1 MPPLSVA
8 PPRSLWRAT
17 AAAEPLPE
25 LAADMRADVLIVGG
39 GITGATLALLLTDA
53 GRSVVLLEAQRVGGG
68 ATGHSTGNLYQP
80 VADGLHVLGERWDA
94 GVLREVVRARG
105 EAIALIERNAH
116 QFAFACGFRR
126 CALHWYADT
135 QHAQHFI
142 EREHD
147 AAQAGGLHAVLASEW
162 DEPLATA
169 VGPILVVQ
177 GQAQFH
183 PLLYVQALVAHAAAR
198 GCRVFER
205 SPVLDIDAERC
216 RVSTAHGTV
225 SARHIVLATHSPK
238 GLHGVQVEM
247 LPQRE
252 YGIASP
258 IGGDTPAWPPGI
270 YWGRGADQHSVRS
283 LQTADGEFLIVV
295 GERHKT
301 GQHAAGERLA
311 HLEDMARRC
320 FGVQR
325 VSHRWSAQSYRSADG
340 LPYIGRLGSGLLVAT
355 GFATDGLTWGTLAA
369 MMLADEIE
377 ERANAWRELYRP
389 DRVTPLKSARVVIDE
404 SLSVARAYFERLSAH
419 GHARLAELGPGRA
432 TIVELEHDT
441 VAAYRDDAGR
451 LFTVSPVCT
460 HMKCMVHWNDVE
472 RSWDC
477 PCHGSRFRPDGTVI
491 EGPAL
496 APLRT
501 IEGPQGGAAPS
512 PPPAG
517 INESG
522 RATFP

>member
-1 MPPLSVA
+1 MPPVSV
-8 PPRSLWRAT
+8 PVPRSLWRAT
-17 AAAEPLPE
+17 AATEPLPA
-25 LAADMRADVLIVGG
+25 LGADARADVVIVGG

-53 GRSVVLLEAQRVGGG
+53 GRSVVLLEAQRIGSGS
-68 ATGHSTGNLYQP
+68 TGHSTGNLYQP
-80 VADGLHVLGERWDA
+80 VADGLHVLRERWDA
-94 GVLREVVRARG
+94 DVVREVVRARG

-116 QFAFACGFRR
+116 TFAFACGFRR

-135 QHAQHFI
+135 SHAQPFI

-147 AAQAGGLHAVLASEW
+147 AAQAAGLHAVLASEW

-177 GQAQFH
+177 GQAQLH

-198 GCRVFER
+198 GCRVFEH
-205 SPVLDIDAERC
+205 SPVLDIDSERHL
-216 RVSTAHGTV
+216 VATAHGTV
-225 SARHIVLATHSPK
+225 SARHVVLATHSPK
-238 GLHGVQVEM
+238 GLHGVQAEM
-247 LPQRE
+247 LPRRE

-258 IGGDTPAWPPGI
+258 IGGDTPAWPHGI

-283 LQTADGEFLIVV
+283 LQSADGDFLIVV
-295 GERHKT
+295 GERHKA
-301 GQHAAGERLA
+301 GQHAAASENLA

-325 VSHRWSAQSYRSADG
+325 VTHRWSAQSYRAADG
-340 LPYIGRLGSGLLVAT
+340 LPYIGRTGAGLLIAT

-377 ERANAWRELYRP
+377 GRANSLRELYRP

-404 SLSVARAYFERLSAH
+404 SLSVAKAYFERLTSH
-419 GHARLAELGPGRA
+419 GHARLADLAPGRA
-432 TIVELEHDT
+432 AIVELERDT

-451 LFTVSPVCT
+451 LFTVSPICT
-460 HMKCMVHWNDVE
+460 HMKCMVSWNDVE

-496 APLRT
+496 APLRS
-501 IEGPQGGAAPS
+501 IETPL
-512 PPPAG
+512 PAG
-517 INESG
+517 
-522 RATFP
+522 